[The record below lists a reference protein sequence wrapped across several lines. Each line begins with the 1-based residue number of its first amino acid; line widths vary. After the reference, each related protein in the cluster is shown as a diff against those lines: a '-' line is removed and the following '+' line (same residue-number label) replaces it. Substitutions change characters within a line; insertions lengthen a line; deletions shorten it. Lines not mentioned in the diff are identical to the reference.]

1 MAVDHSRSKH
11 IVTLS
16 LALALQSVLAGH
28 AQQNEQWPCMKTQS
42 RVDLLNEAKAKDIK
56 SMQNLSLICKE
67 TQKGNTTLYVL
78 SSNKIKIGSA
88 DKQNLVPLTFNP
100 PPKKVSFMSVSRPS
114 TLSGSMTLKTYLMA
128 WDRGPYSFKNFGP
141 NATLNATNCRTGIA
155 IPTQTLILTSNGM
168 IPEFVP
174 NQYLTFYTKS
184 LSPHQTS
191 ILNRKLCAVTLTL
204 VNSCTPSGKGAHA
217 DWGPCYFDS
226 LPQKISNDQ

>member
-1 MAVDHSRSKH
+1 MAVDNSRSKH

-16 LALALQSVLAGH
+16 LASVLQSVHAGH

-78 SSNKIKIGSA
+78 SSNKIRIGSA
-88 DKQNLVPLTFNP
+88 DKERLVPITFNP
-100 PPKKVSFMSVSRPS
+100 PPKEVSFMLVSLPS
-114 TLSGSMTLKTYLMA
+114 TLSGSMALKTYLMA
-128 WDRGPYSFKNFGP
+128 WGRGPYSLKNFGP
-141 NATLNATNCRTGIA
+141 NATNCRTGLA
-155 IPTQTLILTSNGM
+155 ILTQGRSLTSNGM
-168 IPEFVP
+168 IPEFLP

-184 LSPHQTS
+184 LSPHRTS
-191 ILNRKLCAVTLTL
+191 IVNRKLCAVTLTL
-204 VNSCTPSGKGAHA
+204 VNSRTPSGKGAHA

-226 LPQKISNDQ
+226 IPQKISND